1 MPPDL
6 SLPSV
11 FGMNTLSSVEQDDS
25 GSELNS
31 GKENFAE
38 LIVTCCDGAKM
49 LEFVEEA
56 LGEVALHIFAGTAY
70 NGSR

>member
-11 FGMNTLSSVEQDDS
+11 FGMNTLSSVEHDS

-38 LIVTCCDGAKM
+38 LIVMCCDGAKM

-56 LGEVALHIFAGTAY
+56 LDEVALHIFAGTAY